1 MRLSD
6 RSKIST
12 CVFQDPFLFPLA
24 ERETVLVLHLAANAI
39 PGPVSR
45 RPANGAAAEIACRLH
60 LPPAASARNSKEKG
74 NKGKRPLVPSGGAG
88 NGMAFQVA
96 LKGKLVITP
105 ACGVQYKRNLPHV
118 RPLARRVHNP
128 LSAASVS
135 EATREWRSVKG
146 TPSLEAPF
154 SFLHRARRCLSFRRI
169 EKKDRGRKTR
179 NICCMQPINKV
190 VLLYT
195 ENTESCKRGQ
205 DHGPYRPHLPL

>member
-1 MRLSD
+1 M
-6 RSKIST
+6 
-12 CVFQDPFLFPLA
+12 
-24 ERETVLVLHLAANAI
+24 VLTLHLAANAI

-60 LPPAASARNSKEKG
+60 LPPAAAARNSKEKG
-74 NKGKRPLVPSGGAG
+74 DKGKFPLDPSGGAG

-135 EATREWRSVKG
+135 KATREWRSVKG
-146 TPSLEAPF
+146 TASLEAA
-154 SFLHRARRCLSFRRI
+154 FLSYTG
-169 EKKDRGRKTR
+169 RGAIFLFGASKRKIGGRNTR
-179 NICCMQPINKV
+179 NICCMQPIHKV
-190 VLLYT
+190 YLLYT